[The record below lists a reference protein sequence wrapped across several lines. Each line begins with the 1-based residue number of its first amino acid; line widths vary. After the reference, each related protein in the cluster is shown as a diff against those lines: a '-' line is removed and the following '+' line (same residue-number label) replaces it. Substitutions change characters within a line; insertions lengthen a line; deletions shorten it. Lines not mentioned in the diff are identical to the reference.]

1 MGPLNRFS
9 AHAYVEI
16 ARFHK
21 IELGY
26 AVLETGICFSVL
38 NRMKGQ
44 IIQRKTAIRVQKW
57 ASNTFYEWLEAPK
70 QVKIERTLV
79 RNNLRHE
86 GTQAQKMYIGT

>member
-16 ARFHK
+16 ARFYK

-44 IIQRKTAIRVQKW
+44 IIQRKTAIRV
-57 ASNTFYEWLEAPK
+57 
-70 QVKIERTLV
+70 
-79 RNNLRHE
+79 
-86 GTQAQKMYIGT
+86 

>member
-16 ARFHK
+16 ARLHK

-26 AVLETGICFSVL
+26 AVLETWICFSVL

-44 IIQRKTAIRVQKW
+44 IIQRKTAIRV
-57 ASNTFYEWLEAPK
+57 
-70 QVKIERTLV
+70 
-79 RNNLRHE
+79 
-86 GTQAQKMYIGT
+86 